1 MGGIIMKRFNERNEK
16 LESVFNRVASTFDSI
31 GPNYFSY
38 FGQKMVEHAAIQGGS
53 KILDIAFGRGASL
66 FPAAECAG
74 VNGQIVGIDFSHEM
88 VNQTARTILEND
100 ISNIRVMQ
108 MDAEKL
114 DFDDETFDNVIC
126 GLSTAFFSDSLL
138 AVDEM
143 VRVLKHGGTLGI
155 SSWKKR
161 ENIGVIGRAYAK
173 LYPKT
178 QNSSSASPVIRP
190 DFSTIEGIT
199 QVFENAGLKDIE
211 VKVEQKIFYYKDE
224 AEWWQEQWT
233 NASRGLFER
242 LESLGVIEEFK
253 RFAFIE
259 VQEHKDEHGIRFEPE
274 VLFAF
279 GTK

>member
-1 MGGIIMKRFNERNEK
+1 MKRFNKRNVK
-16 LESVFNRVASTFDSI
+16 LEGVFDRVAETFDSI

-38 FGQKMVEHAAIQGGS
+38 FGQKLVEYAEIESGS
-53 KILDIAFGRGASL
+53 NVLDVAFGRGASL
-66 FPAAECAG
+66 FPAAESTCI
-74 VNGQIVGIDFSHEM
+74 NGQVVGIDFSHEM
-88 VNQTARTILEND
+88 VDQTSKFIKENG
-100 ISNIRVMQ
+100 IHNIEVMQ
-108 MDAEKL
+108 MDAENLSFKS
-114 DFDDETFDNVIC
+114 ETFDTVIC

-143 VRVLKHGGTLGI
+143 VRVLRFGGKLGI

-161 ENIGVIGRAYAK
+161 ENIGVIGRAYKK
-173 LYPKT
+173 LFPET
-178 QNSSSASPVIRP
+178 QTASSANPDLSP
-190 DFSTIEGIT
+190 DFSTVDGIT
-199 QVFENAGLKDIE
+199 KILENAGLKDIE

-253 RFAFIE
+253 RLAFIE
-259 VQEHKDEHGIRFEPE
+259 IQEHKDEHGIRFEPE

-279 GTK
+279 GCK